1 MTPRIF
7 DRSLLRL
14 RRQRAMQR
22 PLAGSDFLL
31 RHVAADISLRLQP
44 VQREFG
50 LALDALSPTSQIAD
64 ALRQSGKVSEVV
76 RMDMALAAFHADQRL
91 AVIGDDETP
100 PFAPLTF
107 NLIVS
112 ALSLQAVNDVPGA
125 LAQFRRMLKADG
137 LFIAVTLGAATL
149 GELRHALAQ
158 AESEMLGGVSPRVAP
173 FVDVRDMGSLLQ
185 RAGFALPVCDSDT
198 LTVRYPHMLALMADL
213 RAMAATNI
221 LEERR
226 RTSPGR
232 RFFLRVAEIYAARFA
247 DPDGRIRASF
257 ELVWALGWAPHD
269 SQQKPLK
276 PGSAQMRL
284 AEALKHSR

>member
-14 RRQRAMQR
+14 RRRRAMRR
-22 PLAGSDFLL
+22 PSAGDDFLL
-31 RHVAADISLRLQP
+31 RHVAADIALRLQP
-44 VQREFG
+44 VQREFAW
-50 LALDALSPTSQIAD
+50 ALDALSPTSHIAD
-64 ALRQSGKVSEVV
+64 ALHRSGKVGDVV
-76 RMDMALAAFHADQRL
+76 RMDMAPAAFHADQRL

-100 PFAPLTF
+100 PFAPQSF

-112 ALSLQAVNDVPGA
+112 ALSLQAVNDVPGT
-125 LAQFRRMLKADG
+125 LVQLRRMLKPDG

-149 GELRHALAQ
+149 WELRQALTQ
-158 AESEMLGGVSPRVAP
+158 AESEMLEGVSPRVAP

-185 RAGFALPVCDSDT
+185 RADFALPVCDSDI
-198 LTVRYPHMLALMADL
+198 LTVRYPHALALMADL

-221 LEERR
+221 LEERS
-226 RTSPGR
+226 RTALGK
-232 RFFLRVAEIYAARFA
+232 RFFLRVAEIYAARFS
-247 DPDGRIRASF
+247 DTDGRVRASF

-276 PGSAQMRL
+276 PGSAQRRL
-284 AEALKHSR
+284 AEVLKHSR